1 MRAPGRHFSAG
12 FTIVEL
18 VIVIVLMGI
27 VAAAI
32 SQLIQRPMES
42 YLAQSRRAELV
53 DIADTALK
61 QMSRELR
68 HALPNSIRIA
78 CGGQCLEF
86 LHTLDGARYRAR
98 SPGDFLNFTPAVADN
113 QFDILGQ
120 LPQLGNVTTG
130 AGNACLSG
138 QADCLVIYNTG
149 QPGANAYNG
158 DNIAT
163 ITAALDN
170 TAADG
175 SDQLQFDNANFS
187 SGLTAF
193 PNASPRQRFQIV
205 DTPVSYICNLAT
217 GEIRRYQ
224 DYAISAAQPIDPA
237 AAPLT
242 AANAAL
248 LADRVTACTF
258 SYAPGNLSRSGLA
271 MLQLTLSDSAES
283 ITLIQ
288 QAHPV
293 NLP

>member
-1 MRAPGRHFSAG
+1 MYGPGRDHSSG

-18 VIVIVLMGI
+18 VIVIVLIGI
-27 VAAAI
+27 VAAAV
-32 SQLIQRPMES
+32 SQLVQRPMES

-68 HALPNSIRIA
+68 LAAPNSIRTG
-78 CGGQCLEF
+78 CGGLCIEF
-86 LHTLDGARYRAR
+86 LRTMDGGAYRGR
-98 SPGDFLNFTPAVADN
+98 SPGDPLVFVAAVADN
-113 QFDILGQ
+113 QFDVMGQ
-120 LPQLGNVTTG
+120 LSQIANITTG
-130 AGNACLSG
+130 VANDCLQS
-138 QADCLVIYNTG
+138 QADCLLIYNTG
-149 QPGANAYNG
+149 QLGANAYSG

-163 ITAALDN
+163 VTAALDN

-193 PNASPRQRFQIV
+193 PNPSPMQRFQIV

-224 DYAISAAQPIDPA
+224 DYAISAAQPTNPA
-237 AAPLT
+237 VAPLNG
-242 AANAAL
+242 ANSSL

-271 MLQLTLSDSAES
+271 TLQISLTDSAET